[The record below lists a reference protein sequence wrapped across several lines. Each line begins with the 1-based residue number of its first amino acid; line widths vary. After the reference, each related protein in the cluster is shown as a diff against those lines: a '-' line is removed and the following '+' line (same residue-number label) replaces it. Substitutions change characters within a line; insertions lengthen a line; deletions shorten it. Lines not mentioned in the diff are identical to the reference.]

1 MSWTSIVSYI
11 SFKEIAEIFGVETN
25 TEFVEDGVLTDDGIN
40 HVFEEV
46 SNYCIEYR
54 RKNKTAIA
62 DELRLAKENNFIA
75 KLVSSY
81 ISPENLVKKVN
92 WIDKFQFINQY
103 TKAGTKLPFLETPK
117 GEALIWIEEPD
128 GFMLTIFP
136 PIMTFISDM
145 QYQEDSTL
153 PEFNFDDVTAYDV
166 LSALEQAVR
175 LELCQIEKELEEF
188 VY

>member
-1 MSWTSIVSYI
+1 MSWTSIVSYV
-11 SFKEIAEIFGVETN
+11 SFKEIAEIFDVETN
-25 TEFVEDGVLTDDGIN
+25 TEFVENGILTDEGIN

-46 SNYCIEYR
+46 SDYCIEYK
-54 RKNKTAIA
+54 RKNKVEITE
-62 DELRLAKENNFIA
+62 ELRLKKENSFIT
-75 KLVSSY
+75 KLVSAY
-81 ISPENLVKKVN
+81 ISPENLVKKIN

-103 TKAGTKLPFLETPK
+103 AKAGTRLPFLDTPK
-117 GEALIWIEEPD
+117 GEALIWIEEPE

-136 PIMTFISDM
+136 PIMTFVNDM

-166 LSALEQAVR
+166 ISALEQAIK
-175 LELCQIEKELEEF
+175 LELCQVEKELKEF